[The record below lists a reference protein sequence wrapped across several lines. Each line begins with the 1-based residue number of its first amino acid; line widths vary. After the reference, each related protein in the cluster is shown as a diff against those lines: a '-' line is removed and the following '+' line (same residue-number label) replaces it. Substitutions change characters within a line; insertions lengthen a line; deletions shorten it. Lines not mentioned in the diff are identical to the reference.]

1 MHGPSLGGVKLRP
14 FLTLRRARRGDCLFA
29 RMTPAPFRRTKI
41 IATLGPATESE
52 EMLGQLI
59 RAGVDVVRL
68 NMAHASH
75 DWTRTIIRR
84 IRAAAQAAGHE
95 VAIMM
100 DIKGPE
106 IRTGDVDL
114 PIELKAGEIFDFT
127 VKPDAERDRSEEIRS
142 VDVNY
147 RNLVNDIRV
156 GDTVLVDNGLIR
168 LEVLA
173 KNDAH
178 IRCRVLTPGEL
189 KSRRHINLPGV
200 HVNLPSFTEKDRA
213 DTLVG
218 IAEGIDFVALSFVRE
233 AADIFQ
239 LRAFLKEH
247 GSRARIIA
255 KIEDQ
260 SAIDNLDDIIRA
272 TDALMVARGDLGI
285 EIPLQELPVVQRR
298 AVRTCLAIG
307 RPVIIATHMLES
319 MIGQPMPTRAEITD
333 VANAVYELADCVM
346 LSGETTVG
354 KYPLE
359 CVRVLDTIS
368 RRIET
373 EMAAEFPEPAVFLA
387 ERMKLLRS
395 AVVMANELPNS
406 AILCFTRRGITAAGL
421 AAHRPARAPILAVT
435 DCPVTLRHLKLVRS
449 VEPFL
454 LQPFG
459 DPEKTI
465 TRALESLQKQGRI
478 KTGDKLVIVSDV
490 MTSANQRIDSIQL
503 RTVA

>member
-1 MHGPSLGGVKLRP
+1 
-14 FLTLRRARRGDCLFA
+14 
-29 RMTPAPFRRTKI
+29 MTTPPPFRRTKI
-41 IATLGPATESE
+41 VATLGPATESD
-52 EMLGQLI
+52 EMLRHLI
-59 RAGVDVVRL
+59 TGGVDVMRL
-68 NMAHASH
+68 NMAHATH
-75 DWTRTIIRR
+75 EWTRTIVRR
-84 IRAAAQAAGHE
+84 IRAASQSVGRE
-95 VAIMM
+95 VAVMM

-106 IRTGDVDL
+106 IRTGDVDV
-114 PIELKAGEIFDFT
+114 PIELQPGEIFDFT
-127 VKPDAERDRSEEIRS
+127 VKPGVERVRAEEIRS

-147 RNLVNDIRV
+147 LNLVNDIQV

-168 LEVLA
+168 LEVLE
-173 KNDAH
+173 KNEAH

-200 HVNLPSFTEKDRA
+200 HVNLPAFTDKDRS

-218 IAEGIDFVALSFVRE
+218 IEAGIDFVALSFVRE

-239 LRAFLKEH
+239 LRQFLKDH
-247 GSRARIIA
+247 GSRARIVA

-260 SAIDNLDDIIRA
+260 SAIDNLDEIIRA
-272 TDALMVARGDLGI
+272 TDVLMVARGDLGI

-298 AVRTCLAIG
+298 AVRICLSIG

-333 VANAVYELADCVM
+333 VANSVYELADCVM
-346 LSGETTVG
+346 LSGETTIG
-354 KYPLE
+354 RYPLE
-359 CVRVLDTIS
+359 CVRVLDTIA
-368 RRIET
+368 RRIEDDMST
-373 EMAAEFPEPAVFLA
+373 DHAEPAVFHA

-421 AAHRPARAPILAVT
+421 AAHRPLCAPILAVT
-435 DCPVTLRHLKLVRS
+435 DSLETLRHLKMVRS

-459 DPEKTI
+459 EPEKTI
-465 TRALESLQKQGRI
+465 ERALESLTKLGRI
-478 KTGDKLVIVSDV
+478 REGDKLVIVSDV
-490 MTSANQRIDSIQL
+490 ITSANVRIDSIQL
-503 RTVA
+503 RTVS

>member
-1 MHGPSLGGVKLRP
+1 M
-14 FLTLRRARRGDCLFA
+14 LT
-29 RMTPAPFRRTKI
+29 PPFRRTKI

-52 EMLGQLI
+52 EMLARLI
-59 RAGVDVVRL
+59 SAGVDVVRL
-68 NMAHASH
+68 NMAHAKH
-75 DWTRTIIRR
+75 DWTRQIIRR
-84 IRAAAQAAGHE
+84 IRSAATKAGRE
-95 VAIMM
+95 VAVMM

-106 IRTGDVDL
+106 IRTGDVES

-127 VKPDAERDRSEEIRS
+127 VKPEVDRDRAEEIRS

-147 RNLVNDIRV
+147 RNLVNDIKV

-168 LEVLA
+168 LEVLE
-173 KNDAH
+173 KRDTH
-178 IRCRVLTPGEL
+178 IRCRVLTPGQL
-189 KSRRHINLPGV
+189 ASRRHINLPGV
-200 HVNLPSFTEKDRA
+200 HVNLPSFTEKDRG

-218 IAEGIDFVALSFVRE
+218 IEEGIDFVALSFVRE
-233 AADIFQ
+233 AGDILQ

-247 GSRARIIA
+247 RSRARIVA

-260 SAIDNLDDIIRA
+260 SAIDNLDEIIRA

-285 EIPLQELPVVQRR
+285 EVPLQELPVIQRR

-319 MIGQPMPTRAEITD
+319 MINQPMPTRAEITD
-333 VANAVYELADCVM
+333 VANAVYEQADCVM

-359 CVRVLDTIS
+359 CVSALDLIA
-368 RRIET
+368 RRIED
-373 EMAAEFPEPAVFLA
+373 EVANDFPEPAVFLD
-387 ERMKLLRS
+387 ERMKLRRS

-406 AILCFTRRGITAAGL
+406 FLLTFTRRGINAAGL

-435 DCPVTLRHLKLVRS
+435 DSMETLRHLRMVRS
-449 VEPFL
+449 IEPYYL
-454 LQPFG
+454 ASFG

-465 TRALESLQKQGRI
+465 NRAIESLTKLGRI
-478 KTGDKLVIVSDV
+478 KTGDKLVIISDV
-490 MTSANQRIDSIQL
+490 LTQSNRRIESIQL
-503 RTVA
+503 RTVE

>member
-1 MHGPSLGGVKLRP
+1 
-14 FLTLRRARRGDCLFA
+14 
-29 RMTPAPFRRTKI
+29 MTPAAPYRRTKI

-52 EMLGQLI
+52 EMLVQLF

-68 NMAHASH
+68 NMAHATH
-75 DWTRTIIRR
+75 EWTRMIIRR
-84 IRAAAQAAGHE
+84 IRAASRTANHE

-106 IRTGDVDL
+106 IRTGDVAL

-127 VKPDAERDRSEEIRS
+127 VKPQTEGTRAEEIRS

-147 RNLVNDIRV
+147 RNLVNDIHV

-168 LEVLA
+168 LEVLE
-173 KNDAH
+173 KNDAK

-200 HVNLPSFTEKDRA
+200 HVNLPSFTEKDRG

-218 IAEGIDFVALSFVRE
+218 IEEGIDFVALSFVRE

-247 GSRARIIA
+247 GSRARIVA

-260 SAIDNLDDIIRA
+260 SAIDHLDEIIRA
-272 TDALMVARGDLGI
+272 TDVLMVARGDLGI
-285 EIPLQELPVVQRR
+285 EIPLEELPVVQRR

-359 CVRVLDTIS
+359 CVRVLDTIA
-368 RRIET
+368 RRIED
-373 EMAAEFPEPAVFLA
+373 EMSAEFVEPAVFLA

-406 AILCFTRRGITAAGL
+406 ALVCFTRRGITAAGL
-421 AAHRPARAPILAVT
+421 AAHRPVCAPILAVT
-435 DCPVTLRHLKLVRS
+435 DSIDTLRHLKMVRS
-449 VEPFL
+449 VDAYL

-459 DPEKTI
+459 DPEKTLA
-465 TRALESLQKQGRI
+465 RALDSLQRNGRI
-478 KTGDKLVIVSDV
+478 KKGDKLVIVSDV
-490 MTSANQRIDSIQL
+490 VTANEQRVDSIQL
-503 RTVA
+503 RTVE

>member
-1 MHGPSLGGVKLRP
+1 MKS
-14 FLTLRRARRGDCLFA
+14 
-29 RMTPAPFRRTKI
+29 APFRRTKI

-52 EMLGQLI
+52 EMLVQLME
-59 RAGVDVVRL
+59 AGVDVVRL

-75 DWTRTIIRR
+75 DWTRAIIRR
-84 IRAAAQAAGHE
+84 IRAAAKKCGRE

-106 IRTGDVDL
+106 IRTGDVAL
-114 PIELKAGEIFDFT
+114 PIELKAGEIFDFS
-127 VKPDAERDRSEEIRS
+127 VKPQSEADRAEEVRS

-156 GDTVLVDNGLIR
+156 GDTVLVDNGIIR
-168 LEVLA
+168 LEVLE
-173 KNDAH
+173 KNDAR

-200 HVNLPSFTEKDRA
+200 RVNLPSFTEKDRG

-233 AADIFQ
+233 GSDIHD
-239 LRAFLKEH
+239 LRSFLKKH
-247 GSRARIIA
+247 GSGARIIA

-260 SAIDNLDDIIRA
+260 SAIDHLDEIIRA
-272 TDALMVARGDLGI
+272 TDVLMVARGDLGI

-298 AVRTCLAIG
+298 AVSTCLAIG

-319 MIGQPMPTRAEITD
+319 MISQPMPTRAEITD
-333 VANAVYELADCVM
+333 VANAVFERADCVM

-359 CVRVLDTIS
+359 CVAVLDRIS
-368 RRIET
+368 RRIEQ
-373 EMAAEFPEPAVFLA
+373 EMSTDIQEPAVFVA
-387 ERMKLLRS
+387 ERMKVLRS

-406 AILCFTRRGITAAGL
+406 ALLCFTRRGVTAAGL
-421 AAHRPARAPILAVT
+421 AAHRPACAPILAVT
-435 DCPVTLRHLKLVRS
+435 DSIDTLRHLKIVRG

-454 LQPFG
+454 QPPFTG
-459 DPEKTI
+459 PEAT
-465 TRALESLQKQGRI
+465 LERGIAALQKLGRI
-478 KTGDKLVIVSDV
+478 KTGDKLVIISDITTES
-490 MTSANQRIDSIQL
+490 MQRVDSIQL
-503 RTVA
+503 RTVE